1 MCSPPRTPRVIEE
14 PGNER
19 DQVRFYRPSDPD
31 RWRTEFAAP
40 ESSRHRKS
48 RRPSRLSAL
57 QVSATDARSPE
68 GDSGRARNDP
78 ENISFFSPR
87 LCPLVVFHGG
97 VFHGSF
103 FVERRFS
110 SNAVFR
116 RTPFFVERRFS
127 SNAVFRRTPFFVERR
142 GGARGRTPRPA
153 SSDSAAPRNFSGLSE
168 APIRRPESGLTGSIT
183 QRR

>member
-116 RTPFFVERRFS
+116 RTPFFVERR
-127 SNAVFRRTPFFVERR
+127 